1 MAIHLDD
8 DLRAIP
14 KAELHVHIEGTV
26 TPEKCRELAAKN
38 NITLAPDLFT
48 DDGSAFRYNDFFH
61 LVTSVY
67 DNMAQSIRTKDDYAD
82 LTYDYLARCAG
93 EGTVYV
99 EMIAW
104 CSAGKAIGLSY
115 KDMIDGMAEGIDKAQ
130 KDHGIIGRI
139 NTTMVRHQPLEDVWE
154 EARTIAAYNHPYIVG
169 LDVAGGEALGD
180 LPKYQPLFNHI
191 QKNFGRP
198 LGMRVHAGEAQGA
211 DNVDDA
217 LSLSPAPTRIGHGV
231 RSIESKDT
239 VESLVDR
246 NVVLEVCPTSNV
258 LAKIYPS
265 YADHPLRKLMDAGVK
280 ICLNSDDPGLFGNS
294 IGMEY
299 QVARDHFGF
308 TDKELLDA
316 TRTAIAASF
325 AEPAVKRALLQK
337 VDGYNPPNF
346 PKGRGSAPSA
356 PQP

>member
-38 NITLAPDLFT
+38 NITLADDLFT

-67 DNMAQSIRTKDDYAD
+67 DNMAQSIRTKEDYAD
-82 LTYDYLARCAG
+82 LTCDYLTRCAA
-93 EGTVYV
+93 EGTIYV

-115 KDMIDGMAEGIDKAQ
+115 KDMIDGMADGIDKAQ
-130 KDHGIIGRI
+130 KETGIIGRI
-139 NTTMVRHQPLEDVWE
+139 NTTMVRHQPLDDVWE

-169 LDVAGGEALGD
+169 LDIAGGEALGD
-180 LPKYQPLFNHI
+180 LPKYQPLFDHI
-191 QKNFGRP
+191 YKEFGRP

-211 DNVDDA
+211 ANVDDA
-217 LSLSPAPTRIGHGV
+217 LDFYPSPTRIGHGV
-231 RSIESKDT
+231 RSIEDKDVVHT
-239 VESLVDR
+239 LVDN

-265 YADHPLRKLMDAGVK
+265 YADHPLRQLMDAGVK

-308 TDKELLDA
+308 TNDELLEA
-316 TRTAIAASF
+316 TKTAIAASF
-325 AEPAVKRALLQK
+325 VEFPVKRALLQK
-337 VDGYNPPNF
+337 ISGNTPGFNPRTSKPA
-346 PKGRGSAPSA
+346 G